1 MAYGRASLESARYAD
16 AERVLVDFAKRFPDD
31 VGVLGLLT
39 RLHREQGRFEK
50 AVEAPAAPA
59 APVAFDAKATFG
71 TVCGTCHG
79 LEGKGDGVAAAGL
92 NPKPAAFG
100 DPEFW
105 KTRDEAHIKKVIKEG
120 GAAVGKSPMMAP
132 FGAQFNDEQIA
143 ALAAHV
149 MSFKPQ

>member
-1 MAYGRASLESARYAD
+1 MRHVIIALSLVASLVACGGGEP
-16 AERVLVDFAKRFPDD
+16 AKAPEAPPAP
-31 VGVLGLLT
+31 V
-39 RLHREQGRFEK
+39 
-50 AVEAPAAPA
+50 VEAPKPVEPPAAPAAPA
-59 APVAFDAKATFG
+59 AFDAKVTFG
-71 TVCGTCHG
+71 QVCGTCHG
-79 LEGKGDGVAAAGL
+79 VEGKGDGVAAAGL

-120 GAAVGKSPMMAP
+120 GASVGKSPMMAP

-143 ALAAHV
+143 ALAAHI

>member
-1 MAYGRASLESARYAD
+1 MNKLMLIAL
-16 AERVLVDFAKRFPDD
+16 LVAGCGGSEAPKTEAPAPEAPK
-31 VGVLGLLT
+31 L
-39 RLHREQGRFEK
+39 
-50 AVEAPAAPA
+50 EAPAAPA

-120 GAAVGKSPMMAP
+120 GASVGKSPMMAP

-143 ALAAHV
+143 ALAAHI

>member
-1 MAYGRASLESARYAD
+1 MRHVIIALSLVGS
-16 AERVLVDFAKRFPDD
+16 LVACGGEPAKAPEAPPTP
-31 VGVLGLLT
+31 VV
-39 RLHREQGRFEK
+39 EAPK
-50 AVEAPAAPA
+50 PVEAPAAPA

-120 GAAVGKSPMMAP
+120 GASVGKSPMMAP

-143 ALAAHV
+143 ALAAHI

>member
-1 MAYGRASLESARYAD
+1 MRNVILALSLVATLVACGGGEQAKAPETPPAPV
-16 AERVLVDFAKRFPDD
+16 AEAPKPA
-31 VGVLGLLT
+31 
-39 RLHREQGRFEK
+39 EPP
-50 AVEAPAAPA
+50 PAAPA
-59 APVAFDAKATFG
+59 EPVAFDAKATFG
-71 TVCGTCHG
+71 QVCGTCHG

-132 FGAQFNDEQIA
+132 YGAQFNDEQIA

-149 MSFKPQ
+149 LSFKPQ

>member
-1 MAYGRASLESARYAD
+1 MTGYSSAMLRAPSFVPVRTRSTVGPRDLSRHPRDPAALGFVL
-16 AERVLVDFAKRFPDD
+16 AEV
-31 VGVLGLLT
+31 
-39 RLHREQGRFEK
+39 
-50 AVEAPAAPA
+50 VEAPAAPA

-120 GAAVGKSPMMAP
+120 GASVGKSPMMAP